1 MLLDREKS
9 EKSMKPVTVFLTAS
23 GSAFAPGIIKCLK
36 KNGER
41 EIRVIGGD
49 MTDDPSNRY
58 LVERFYQIPAA
69 SSPQYVEE
77 ILSICNKEKVD
88 ILLPQMSAEL
98 PVYLENLHRF
108 KRIGTMV
115 SMTRNPNVNIANNKC
130 HLFEFMEEHGIET
143 PEFFSVHSFDEFK
156 HGLFALGYPYKPV
169 VVKLPESSGARG
181 VRVIDESKS
190 KFELFAHEKPTSV
203 YVSYEDMKS
212 ILLDAEKTLG
222 KGRFPE
228 LMLMEYL
235 PGDEYDID
243 LLAEEG
249 TVRYSAGRRNPEMVM
264 SISQTSVLEYNER
277 AEKLAAQLVKV
288 LELDG
293 NLGFD
298 FKFDSAG
305 KVQLLEINPRI
316 DATVSIFAAGGLNL
330 PYLRIKQLLGEELP
344 EVKVNYGVRL
354 KRRYMEIFTD
364 EQGKLIE
371 W

>member
-1 MLLDREKS
+1 
-9 EKSMKPVTVFLTAS
+9 MKPITVFLTAC

-41 EIRVIGGD
+41 EIRIIGGD
-49 MTDDPSNRY
+49 MVNDPSSQY
-58 LVERFYQIPAA
+58 LVDRFYPIPSALYA
-69 SSPQYVEE
+69 HYAEE
-77 ILSICNKEKVD
+77 ILGICSKEKVD

-98 PVYLENLHRF
+98 PVYLKNLHQF
-108 KRIGTMV
+108 EQIGTMV
-115 SMTRNPNVNIANNKC
+115 SMTRNLNINIANNKC
-130 HLFEFMEEHGIET
+130 RLFEFMKEHEIET
-143 PEFFSVHSFDEFK
+143 PEFFTVHTFDEFQ

-190 KFELFAHEKPTSV
+190 KYALFACEKPTSV
-203 YVSYEDMKS
+203 YVSYEDMKA
-212 ILLDAEKTLG
+212 ILLDAEKILG
-222 KGRFPE
+222 KGVFPE

-243 LLAEEG
+243 LLAEDG
-249 TVRYSAGRRNPEMVM
+249 KVLYTAGRRNPEMLM
-264 SISQTSVLEYNER
+264 SIAQTSVLERNER
-277 AEKLAAQLVKV
+277 AEKIAAQLVETLK
-288 LELDG
+288 LDG

-298 FKFDSAG
+298 FKFDGEG

-316 DATVSIFAAGGLNL
+316 DATISIFAAGGLNL

-344 EVKVNYGVRL
+344 EVKVSYGTHL
-354 KRRYMEIFTD
+354 KRCYMEIFTD
-364 EQGKLIE
+364 EQENLIA